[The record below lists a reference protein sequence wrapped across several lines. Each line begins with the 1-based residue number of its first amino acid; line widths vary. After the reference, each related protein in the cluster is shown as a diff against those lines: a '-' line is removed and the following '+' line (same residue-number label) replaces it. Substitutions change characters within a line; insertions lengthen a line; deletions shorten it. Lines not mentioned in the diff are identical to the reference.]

1 MKKLAMA
8 VMALTVSA
16 STVFAG
22 NPEGE
27 KTYTINTAE
36 SKIVWVGEKVTGSH
50 TGNVTFKEGVF
61 KESKGNLIAG
71 KAIVDMNTITTTD
84 LDGEWAEKLVGH
96 LKSDD
101 FFSVEAHPEA
111 TFELSDFLKANKKG
125 IYTINGSLNIKGI
138 SHPISFPVEVKM
150 NEEKLVMKGSV
161 TFDRTKYDIKYG
173 SGKFFEGLGDKM
185 IDDEVKFDFVIVAT
199 TI

>member
-36 SKIVWVGEKVTGSH
+36 SKIVWVGKKVTGEH
-50 TGNVTFKEGVF
+50 TGNVTFKGGEF
-61 KESKGNLIAG
+61 TEAKGNLISGNA
-71 KAIVDMNTITTTD
+71 AVDMNTITTTD

-101 FFSVEAHPEA
+101 FFSVASHPES
-111 TFELSDFLKANKKG
+111 TFEMSDFLKANKKG
-125 IYTINGSLNIKGI
+125 LYTIKGSLIIKGI

-150 NEEKLVMKGSV
+150 NDEKLVMKGSV
-161 TFDRTKYDIKYG
+161 TFDRTNYDIKYG

-185 IDDEVKFDFVIVAT
+185 IDDEVKFDFAIVAEAK
-199 TI
+199 